1 MSHVC
6 CIALVARG
14 QKWHRF
20 MAARREQQCLVCR
33 HRERAAVDLALAR
46 GVSVTALSRRYKI
59 STDAIYRHSRNHL
72 PPQLRAQL
80 IAGPDIEDLDLDRL
94 RENESQSLLSHLI
107 ALRNRLLAGLDVAEE
122 YRDGSMLTRVSAQL
136 HQNLELTAKLVGD
149 LAAGGTTTINNVLV
163 MPAYVEMRV
172 ELVKA
177 LAPFPDARLAVA
189 QVLHQIE
196 HKAADAITADKRELA
211 Q

>member
-1 MSHVC
+1 
-6 CIALVARG
+6 
-14 QKWHRF
+14 
-20 MAARREQQCLVCR
+20 MAARRMQQCLVCR
-33 HRERAAVDLALAR
+33 HREKAAVDLALSR

-80 IAGPDIEDLDLDRL
+80 IAGPDIKDLDLDRL

-149 LAAGGTTTINNVLV
+149 LGTGSTTINNVLI
-163 MPAYVEMRV
+163 MPQYVELRV

-177 LAPFPDARLAVA
+177 LQPFPDARLAVA
-189 QVLHQIE
+189 QVLHAIE
-196 HKAADAITADKRELA
+196 HKAADAITSEDRSLA
-211 Q
+211 R

>member
-1 MSHVC
+1 M
-6 CIALVARG
+6 
-14 QKWHRF
+14 
-20 MAARREQQCLVCR
+20 
-33 HRERAAVDLALAR
+33 
-46 GVSVTALSRRYKI
+46 
-59 STDAIYRHSRNHL
+59 
-72 PPQLRAQL
+72 
-80 IAGPDIEDLDLDRL
+80 